1 MNKLALLTAIAI
13 ALAASLVAGCAT
25 TATPLPS
32 ASCQEPPAIVV
43 PPRPILA
50 ISTLAPDA
58 TKDELL
64 AAYTASLY
72 QCVGYTKEL
81 RVLLKPIKKK

>member
-1 MNKLALLTAIAI
+1 MNKLALAV
-13 ALAASLVAGCAT
+13 ALAAASLVAGCAT
-25 TATPLPS
+25 TTTTTPPPS
-32 ASCQEPPAIVV
+32 ASCQEQPPIVV
-43 PPRPILA
+43 PPRPTLA
-50 ISTLAPDA
+50 ISTIAPDA
-58 TKDELL
+58 TRDELL

>member
-1 MNKLALLTAIAI
+1 MNKLALAIAV

-25 TATPLPS
+25 TTTPPPS
-32 ASCQEPPAIVV
+32 ASCQEQPPIVV
-43 PPRPILA
+43 PPRPTLV

-58 TKDELL
+58 TRDELL